1 MKMQNVTILR
11 EIIETLER
19 HNEEFTVEKFNSDVV
34 QNGAEQELTSF
45 NIKFDLKQKEKPA
58 ETISVNYVQP
68 EEVAPGTAAPAEE
81 ILTADEPK
89 IAECVEIPYEPE
101 VKEEYSPK
109 LKKKRSS
116 KKCCSCINCYE
127 KDGQKEC
134 CKGLRSYIGEY
145 TMTQGC
151 LEYIEK

>member
-68 EEVAPGTAAPAEE
+68 EEVVPGTAAPAEE
-81 ILTADEPK
+81 ILTTDKPK
-89 IAECVEIPYEPE
+89 IEECVEIPCEPE

-109 LKKKRSS
+109 VKKKKSP
-116 KKCCSCINCYE
+116 KKCYSCINCYE

-145 TMTQGC
+145 TLVSGC
-151 LEYIEK
+151 LEFIEK

>member
-1 MKMQNVTILR
+1 MQNVTILR

-19 HNEEFTVEKFNSDVV
+19 HNDEFTVEKFDSDVIHC
-34 QNGAEQELTSF
+34 GAEQELTSF
-45 NIKFDLKQKEKPA
+45 NIKFDLKQKEKPV
-58 ETISVNYVQP
+58 ETISVNDVQS
-68 EEVAPGTAAPAEE
+68 EEAISETIVPVE
-81 ILTADEPK
+81 EPK
-89 IAECVEIPYEPE
+89 EVEPKAEECVEVPEPE
-101 VKEEYSPK
+101 IEKDYSSRV
-109 LKKKRSS
+109 KKKKSS
-116 KKCCSCINCYE
+116 KKCCTCINCYE

>member
-1 MKMQNVTILR
+1 MQNVTILR

-34 QNGAEQELTSF
+34 HCGAEQELTSF

-68 EEVAPGTAAPAEE
+68 EEVVPGTVAPAEE

-89 IAECVEIPYEPE
+89 IAECVEIPCEPE

-109 LKKKRSS
+109 AKKKKS
-116 KKCCSCINCYE
+116 KKCITCINCYE

-134 CKGLRSYIGEY
+134 CKGIRSNIGEFSLVKN
-145 TMTQGC
+145 C
-151 LEYIEK
+151 KEYVEK

>member
-1 MKMQNVTILR
+1 MQNVTILR

-58 ETISVNYVQP
+58 ETISVNDVQP

-81 ILTADEPK
+81 ILTTDEPK
-89 IAECVEIPYEPE
+89 IAECVEIPCEPE
-101 VKEEYSPK
+101 VKEDYSPK
-109 LKKKRSS
+109 AKKKKVKS
-116 KKCCSCINCYE
+116 KKCITCINCYE

-134 CKGLRSYIGEY
+134 CKGIRSNIGEFSLVIN
-145 TMTQGC
+145 C
-151 LEYIEK
+151 KEYVEK

>member
-1 MKMQNVTILR
+1 MQNVTILR

-34 QNGAEQELTSF
+34 HCGAEQELTSF

-68 EEVAPGTAAPAEE
+68 EEVVPGTAAPAEE

-89 IAECVEIPYEPE
+89 FREFAEIQCVPEIIEDFQIKPKKKKE
-101 VKEEYSPK
+101 VKRCRK
-109 LKKKRSS
+109 
-116 KKCCSCINCYE
+116 CINCYE
-127 KDGQKEC
+127 KDGQRQC
-134 CKGLRSYIGEY
+134 CKGIKKHIDELTTAYNCS
-145 TMTQGC
+145 
-151 LEYIEK
+151 EYIEK

>member
-34 QNGAEQELTSF
+34 HCGAEQELTSF

-68 EEVAPGTAAPAEE
+68 EEVVPGTVAPAEE
-81 ILTADEPK
+81 ILTSTSTRLVPLYALK
-89 IAECVEIPYEPE
+89 SARCIPS
-101 VKEEYSPK
+101 VHIK
-109 LKKKRSS
+109 
-116 KKCCSCINCYE
+116 
-127 KDGQKEC
+127 
-134 CKGLRSYIGEY
+134 SY
-145 TMTQGC
+145 
-151 LEYIEK
+151 